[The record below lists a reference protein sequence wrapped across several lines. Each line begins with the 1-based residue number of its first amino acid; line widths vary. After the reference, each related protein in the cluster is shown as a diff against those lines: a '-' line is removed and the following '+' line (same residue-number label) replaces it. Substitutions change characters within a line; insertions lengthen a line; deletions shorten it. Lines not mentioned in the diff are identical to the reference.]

1 MLSIKKLSSSLVLIN
16 IFLIISVNVFAAG
29 NIYTSPVVTLDKD
42 FNILVIWGTGN
53 KTDPLSTTGTDRI
66 FQVKD
71 NDRSST
77 YTLSDLED
85 ISSSTYANPPDGHGW
100 YINLKTGEKI
110 LGEAVVSGK
119 KIYATSYIPSIETDP
134 CNKSGTSYL
143 YVMDYIT
150 GAGAFEDGSRS
161 KYIGEGMSSAPV
173 VSVNP
178 DKDEDD
184 SSDTNYTSTDKK
196 DVYVSLSKELND
208 DKVHTKR
215 LTDPIK
221 SDGGIP
227 EKNLLYWRDMRI

>member
-1 MLSIKKLSSSLVLIN
+1 
-16 IFLIISVNVFAAG
+16 
-29 NIYTSPVVTLDKD
+29 VTLDKD

-53 KTDPLSTTGTDRI
+53 KTDPLAKTGTDRI

-71 NDRSST
+71 NDRNST

-100 YINLKTGEKI
+100 YINLQAGEKI
-110 LGEAVVSGK
+110 LGDAVVSGK
-119 KIYATSYIPSIETDP
+119 KIYATSYIPATGTNL
-134 CNKSGTSYL
+134 CKKSGTSYL
-143 YVMDYIT
+143 YVLDYIS
-150 GAGAFEDGSRS
+150 GAGAFKDGSRS
-161 KYIGEGMSSAPV
+161 KYTGEGMSSSAV

-178 DKDEDD
+178 DKDA
-184 SSDTNYTSTDKK
+184 SSDTNDTNTDKK
-196 DVYVSLSKELND
+196 DVYVSLSTELND
-208 DKVHTKR
+208 DKVHTER

>member
-1 MLSIKKLSSSLVLIN
+1 MLSIKQLSSSLILIN

-53 KTDPLSTTGTDRI
+53 KTDPLAQTGTDRI

-100 YINLKTGEKI
+100 YINLKTGEKV
-110 LGEAVVSGK
+110 LGEAVVSSK
-119 KIYATSYIPSIETDP
+119 KIYATTYIPAPGTAP
-134 CNKSGTSYL
+134 CNKAGTSYI
-143 YVMDYIT
+143 YVLDYIT
-150 GAGAFEDGSRS
+150 GAGAFEDGTRS
-161 KYIGEGMSSAPV
+161 KYIGEGTSTVV

-178 DKDEDD
+178 DKGEDD
-184 SSDTNYTSTDKK
+184 SSDTDDTSTDKN
-196 DVYVSLSKELND
+196 DVYVSLSTELNE

-221 SDGGIP
+221 GGGGIP

>member
-1 MLSIKKLSSSLVLIN
+1 L
-16 IFLIISVNVFAAG
+16 FISVNVFAAG

-53 KTDPLSTTGTDRI
+53 KTDPLAKTGTDRI

-100 YINLKTGEKI
+100 YINLKAGEKI
-110 LGEAVVSGK
+110 LEDADVSEK
-119 KIYATSYIPSIETDP
+119 KIYVASYVPATGTDP
-134 CNKSGTSYL
+134 CNKAGSSYL
-143 YVMDYIT
+143 YVLDYIT

-161 KYIGEGMSSAPV
+161 KYIGEGTATAV

-178 DKDEDD
+178 DTDD
-184 SSDTNYTSTDKK
+184 SSDTDTKSKN
-196 DVYVSLSKELND
+196 DVYVSLSTELND
-208 DKVHTKR
+208 DKIHTER
-215 LTDPIK
+215 FTDPIK
-221 SDGGIP
+221 GGGGIA